1 MVSKKVELRVSEFCS
16 SIKGLNSS
24 EIIKRC
30 KAEYE
35 SLKEE
40 YNDTYLRSVFTAY
53 RNELKT
59 IEPRVL
65 KVFRLKAR
73 EQNKIEKAYSRTLS
87 KQHKSLKKINN
98 FELLVSKSIEL
109 LDSSNIIEVVLA
121 LCVLTGRRST
131 EILKTAKFTN
141 HKKSN
146 KMLQFK
152 GQLKK
157 RVDFDKYPFYT
168 LGNSAKL
175 CKVALLRVRASEK
188 LKNVSNDN
196 VARMYEPKL
205 RAKCTRLFG
214 DHLGSCSAHDLRKAY
229 ACICVELFKPSNQTI
244 NSFLSEILGH
254 SVDDIT
260 TANSYQKYYI

>member
-1 MVSKKVELRVSEFCS
+1 MVSKKIELRVDEFLI
-16 SIKGLNSS
+16 SIKGFSS
-24 EIIKRC
+24 AEIMKAC
-30 KAEYE
+30 KLEYE
-35 SLKEE
+35 SLRNE
-40 YNDTYLRSVFTAY
+40 YNDVYLRSVFTVY
-53 RNELKT
+53 RSKLKEL
-59 IEPRVL
+59 EPRSL
-65 KVFRLKAR
+65 RVFRLKSS
-73 EQNKIEKAYSRTLS
+73 EQNKIEKAYSKTLS
-87 KQHKSLKKINN
+87 KQHKSLKKIKNY
-98 FELLVSKSIEL
+98 ESLILKSIEL
-109 LDSSNIIEVVLA
+109 LNSDNIIEVVLA

-141 HKKSN
+141 YKSST

-168 LGNSAKL
+168 LGNSAKV
-175 CKVALLRVRASEK
+175 CKIALKRVRASEN

-205 RAKCTRLFG
+205 RAKCTMLFG
-214 DHLGSCSAHDLRKAY
+214 VHLGSCSAHDLRKAY
-229 ACICVELFKPSNQTI
+229 ACICTKLFKPENQTV

-260 TANSYQKYYI
+260 TANSYQKYYV